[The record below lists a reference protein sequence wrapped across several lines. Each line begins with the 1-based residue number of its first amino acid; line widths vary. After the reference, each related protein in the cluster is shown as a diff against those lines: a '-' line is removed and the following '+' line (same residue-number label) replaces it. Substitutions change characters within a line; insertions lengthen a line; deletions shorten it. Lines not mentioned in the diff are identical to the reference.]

1 MDRAWLSYRRDGS
14 EEAFAQIVRE
24 NANLVYSAAVRC
36 TRGDAHLA
44 EEIAQAVFQEIARK
58 PEMIPEGAVLAG
70 WLYRHTCFKATQAV
84 RDLSRKRKR
93 ELMAA
98 EVHKMNSEKNDQ
110 WDQIA
115 SLLDPLMQELKEGER
130 NALVLRFLQGLDL
143 KSVGAELGLSED
155 AAQKKVTRAL
165 EVLQGLFMQRGVHIT
180 AIALAATLDLNAK
193 AQISAASLSALL
205 ALSKGTTAYTA
216 SFGAIPGIIVKT
228 HQVIIATLLIG
239 GAATFVFLN
248 QRGASKQERS
258 PNPIQ
263 QNGAEA
269 GTFGSRT
276 KATGASNNVQ
286 ASLSTETEAL
296 NRNRYLE
303 LMRLRG
309 EVTQLKEQ
317 SRSSKNNSISK
328 ETETN
333 SIEQVLTVLWNKD
346 ATDSERFASAE
357 QLRKFGPEVMGAVPE
372 FIRLLHSDSEA
383 TRYAG
388 ARALAFASE
397 GNPAVFEELNNGLTD
412 PDPSVRDA
420 ATHGVGV
427 VFGYR
432 FKEVD
437 YASAIPLLLENLND
451 ASRTVR
457 ADTAASLAQYIESER
472 RAGKTGE
479 PNHLIPSLLP
489 LLNDPY
495 EWARIHST
503 SALEAYEA
511 DAQAA
516 VPKLQEL
523 LQDPSPQVQKAAE
536 VALKRIL
543 QGMSANK

>member
-1 MDRAWLSYRRDGS
+1 MDRAWLSYRLEGS
-14 EEAFAQIVRE
+14 EDAFEQVVRE
-24 NANLVYSAAVRC
+24 NANLVYSAALRC

-44 EEIAQAVFQEIARK
+44 EEIAQSVFQEIARK
-58 PEMIPEGAVLAG
+58 PELIPEGAVLAG
-70 WLYRHTCFKATQAV
+70 WLYRHTWFKATQAV

-165 EVLQGLFMQRGVHIT
+165 EMLRGRFMQRGVPIT
-180 AIALAATLDLNAK
+180 AMALAAALELNAK
-193 AQISAASLSALL
+193 VQISTASLSALL

-216 SFGAIPGIIVKT
+216 SFGAIPGLIVKT

-248 QRGASKQERS
+248 HRGDSRQPRSQKSTQQDAAKPGILASTTTTA
-258 PNPIQ
+258 
-263 QNGAEA
+263 AEA
-269 GTFGSRT
+269 ST
-276 KATGASNNVQ
+276 NVQ
-286 ASLSTETEAL
+286 ASVSPGAL
-296 NRNRYLE
+296 NRNQYLE

-317 SRSSKNNSISK
+317 SRTISK
-328 ETETN
+328 INVNLKEIETN
-333 SIEQVLTVLWNKD
+333 SIEQVLTVLWSKD
-346 ATDSERFASAE
+346 ATDSERFSSAE
-357 QLRKFGPEVMGAVPE
+357 QLRKFGPEAMEAIPE

-388 ARALAFASE
+388 ARALAFAAE
-397 GNPAVFEELNNGLTD
+397 ANPAVFEELKNGLTH

-427 VFGYR
+427 VFGYG

-437 YASAIPLLLENLND
+437 YASAIPLLLQNLND
-451 ASRTVR
+451 S
-457 ADTAASLAQYIESER
+457 
-472 RAGKTGE
+472 
-479 PNHLIPSLLP
+479 
-489 LLNDPY
+489 
-495 EWARIHST
+495 
-503 SALEAYEA
+503 
-511 DAQAA
+511 
-516 VPKLQEL
+516 
-523 LQDPSPQVQKAAE
+523 
-536 VALKRIL
+536 
-543 QGMSANK
+543 